1 MSKLTIIESLKVEG
15 RTKDEILTDLVILEG
30 LTVSKANTYYNMFLK
45 DSRPEVSFATT
56 FDNYILSNN
65 VVDADIKTFIETNAE
80 PASVANKLKSL
91 GYFKSRNNLVKDAR
105 ITVHAGYKARALT
118 NVLFASSLNIK
129 TLPLVNG
136 EAFTEETEGLTEVEA
151 KV

>member
-1 MSKLTIIESLKVEG
+1 MSKLTVIESLKVEG
-15 RTKDEILTDLVILEG
+15 RTKDEILTDLVLSFK

-56 FDNYILSNN
+56 FDNYILGNN
-65 VVDADIKTFIETNAE
+65 VADTDIKTFIETNAE

-105 ITVHAGYKARALT
+105 IAVHTEYKAKALT
-118 NVLFASSLNIK
+118 NVLFASS
-129 TLPLVNG
+129 V
-136 EAFTEETEGLTEVEA
+136 A
-151 KV
+151 